1 MTLPLQQTIDR
12 VLSAEV
18 FYFKIFIAFL
28 TAKLVYLFM

>member
-18 FYFKIFIAFL
+18 FYFKALLNFN
-28 TAKLVYLFM
+28 VDFM